1 MDKGGRGVPQPH
13 TGYSMDELQTLYVY
27 SMITEM
33 CVGVCPS
40 SYLYLERSWQTPSVE
55 YHVDSPDSSHWYLLL

>member
-40 SYLYLERSWQTPSVE
+40 SYLYLERS
-55 YHVDSPDSSHWYLLL
+55 